1 MQFLPPADF
10 FLALRYLRP
19 KRTFVSVITLLSI
32 LGPIL
37 GVALLVVVIAI
48 MSGFDRDIRTRIL
61 GMQAHIQIFP
71 GPSLSREQQAVIPNP
86 GPLLRAID
94 AIGCQGAPVIEGPVL
109 VQVKDQVIAK
119 YVKGILPEKEK
130 QVTSLLRE
138 VTGGSAIRDDQ
149 ALIGEEKEV
158 SLFNMSAGI
167 QTDNGLAATVW
178 ARNVTDEQFVT
189 TAFPAVAQADSIPR
203 YPNAPRPFGVTVSKK
218 F

>member
-1 MQFLPPADF
+1 
-10 FLALRYLRP
+10 
-19 KRTFVSVITLLSI
+19 V
-32 LGPIL
+32 
-37 GVALLVVVIAI
+37 
-48 MSGFDRDIRTRIL
+48 
-61 GMQAHIQIFP
+61 
-71 GPSLSREQQAVIPNP
+71 N
-86 GPLLRAID
+86 
-94 AIGCQGAPVIEGPVL
+94 
-109 VQVKDQVIAK
+109 
-119 YVKGILPEKEK
+119 
-130 QVTSLLRE
+130 
-138 VTGGSAIRDDQ
+138 Q